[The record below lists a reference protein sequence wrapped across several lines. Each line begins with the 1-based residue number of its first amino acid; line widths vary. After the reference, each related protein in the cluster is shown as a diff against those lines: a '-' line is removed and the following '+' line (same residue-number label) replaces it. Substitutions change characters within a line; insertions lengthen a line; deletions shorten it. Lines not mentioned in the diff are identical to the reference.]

1 MLKVKFVGL
10 KNISLEITG
19 KNLLEILKVQRDEK
33 FESFTPIAFIVPSGS
48 IFHYDLNKVN
58 EFVNSNL
65 SLKEFT
71 QDCQCVGLYR
81 NLVEIKS
88 TEGYFLEPGYLWK
101 QIDQKKLILIND
113 ELYTEYDINEM
124 EFEKI
129 I

>member
-19 KNLLEILKVQRDEK
+19 KNLLDILNVQCDEK
-33 FESFTPIAFIVPSGS
+33 FASFTPIAFIVPSGS

-65 SLKEFT
+65 FFYELEQSCRCL
-71 QDCQCVGLYR
+71 GLFR
-81 NLVEIKS
+81 NKTDIKS
-88 TEGYFLEPGYLWK
+88 SEGYFLEPGYLWK
-101 QIDQKKLILIND
+101 QIDQKKLVLIND
-113 ELYTEYDINEM
+113 ELYTEYDLNEM

-129 I
+129 V

>member
-48 IFHYDLNKVN
+48 LFYYDENKVN

-81 NLVEIKS
+81 NSVEIKS
-88 TEGYFLEPGYLWK
+88 SEGYFLESGYLWK
-101 QIDQKKLILIND
+101 NVGGTKLILIND
-113 ELYTEYDINEM
+113 ELYVEYDLNEM

>member
-10 KNISLEITG
+10 KSISLEING
-19 KNLLEILKVQRDEK
+19 KNLLDALNMQRDEI
-33 FESFTPIAFIVPSGS
+33 FASFTPIAFIVPSGS

-81 NLVEIKS
+81 NSVEIKS
-88 TEGYFLEPGYLWK
+88 TEGYFLESGYLWK
-101 QIDQKKLILIND
+101 NVGGTKLILIND
-113 ELYTEYDINEM
+113 ELYVEYDLNEM

-129 I
+129 V

>member
-33 FESFTPIAFIVPSGS
+33 FESFTPIAFIVPSGNV
-48 IFHYDLNKVN
+48 FYYDENKIN
-58 EFVNSNL
+58 GFVNSNL

-81 NLVEIKS
+81 NSVEIKS
-88 TEGYFLEPGYLWK
+88 SEGYFLESGYLWK
-101 QIDQKKLILIND
+101 NVGGTKLILIND
-113 ELYTEYDINEM
+113 ELYTEYDLNEM

-129 I
+129 L